1 MARREGAWAEVRWVG
16 GENNATALHLSSQFH
31 EAKLISP
38 ILQRRKLRLREGKH
52 LAQGH
57 TAREK
62 KSWNLNPDVSM
73 FFCKVREMT
82 ASSRVRAGA
91 MTMVI
96 RIR

>member
-1 MARREGAWAEVRWVG
+1 MV
-16 GENNATALHLSSQFH
+16 FH
-31 EAKLISP
+31 SGHTISHFHQSYFSCSLEHCELYT
-38 ILQRRKLRLREGKH
+38 ITSITQIRKLRLREGKH